1 MKLKYILPVLISA
14 FSMTSCNDFLD
25 REPLDNITP
34 EAFFW
39 SESDLAAYTIKQ
51 YGFTTH
57 DGWNLGTWKNDNDT
71 DNQVTGSFNSRWVPG
86 EWRVNES
93 FSTRGDDPWNFDKI
107 RTLNYFLEIAVPRW
121 KNGEI
126 NGTET
131 NIKHYIGE
139 AYFMR
144 AWQYLNKLQTLG
156 DFPIVRNTLPDEQQA
171 LTEASCRR
179 PRNEVARFI
188 ISDLDSAIMLMNN
201 SPAGGKNRITRNA
214 ALLVKSRAALFEAS
228 WETYHKGT
236 NRVPGGPG
244 WPGASTAYLKDYTI
258 NIDSEI
264 SYFLDEAMKAAEE
277 VADNVSLTMNNFGEK
292 LDNPYYAQ
300 FAAENMEGYEEILL
314 WRAYDME
321 YKEKHSAGYYL
332 QRGGGNSGFTRDFV
346 ETFLCEDGLPI
357 YASSKYVGDN
367 TIADVKANRDFRLQL
382 FMKEPGELLSEL
394 SDVDTFG
401 YPDILAKQEV
411 RAVTGYCL
419 RKGMPHTWYRDG
431 DYCVEGSHV
440 FRAVEAYLNYIE
452 ASCLK
457 NGGSSI
463 DSKADSYWKAIRER
477 VGLPV
482 NYQQTVAAT
491 DLAKEKDWAVYS
503 GGQAVS
509 KLLYN
514 IRRERRCELMEEG
527 FRMNDLK
534 RWRALDQVK
543 NYQVEGFK
551 LWGPM
556 QYEYVDNQGNSTLI
570 PEGTE
575 GKTANVSS
583 QKNSVY
589 LRPYQIIKT
598 SNLVYDGYNWCD
610 AHYLS
615 PIAMQHFRITA
626 TDPENGETSVIYQNP
641 GWPLKANAGAIG
653 Y

>member
-1 MKLKYILPVLISA
+1 
-14 FSMTSCNDFLD
+14 
-25 REPLDNITP
+25 
-34 EAFFW
+34 
-39 SESDLAAYTIKQ
+39 
-51 YGFTTH
+51 
-57 DGWNLGTWKNDNDT
+57 
-71 DNQVTGSFNSRWVPG
+71 
-86 EWRVNES
+86 
-93 FSTRGDDPWNFDKI
+93 
-107 RTLNYFLEIAVPRW
+107 
-121 KNGEI
+121 
-126 NGTET
+126 
-131 NIKHYIGE
+131 
-139 AYFMR
+139 MR
-144 AWQYLNKLQTLG
+144 AWQYLSKLQTLG

-171 LTEASCRR
+171 LTEASYRR
-179 PRNEVARFI
+179 PRNDVARFI

-201 SPAGGKNRITRNA
+201 SPVGGKNRITRNA

-277 VADNVSLTMNNFGEK
+277 VADNVSLTMNDFGEK

-452 ASCLK
+452 ASCMK

-503 GGQAVS
+503 GGQPVS

-556 QYEYVDNQGNSTLI
+556 QNEYVDNQRNSTLI

>member
-51 YGFTTH
+51 YSFTTH

-107 RTLNYFLEIAVPRW
+107 RNLNYFLEIAVPRW

-144 AWQYLNKLQTLG
+144 AWQYLGKLQTLG

-171 LTEASCRR
+171 LTEASYRR

-201 SPAGGKNRITRNA
+201 SPVGGKNRITRNA

-452 ASCLK
+452 ASCMK

-503 GGQAVS
+503 GGQPVS

-551 LWGPM
+551 LWGAM
-556 QYEYVDNQGNSTLI
+556 QHEYVDNQGNSTLI

>member
-39 SESDLAAYTIKQ
+39 NESDLAAYTIKQ

-121 KNGEI
+121 KNGVI

-171 LTEASCRR
+171 LTEASYRR

>member
-51 YGFTTH
+51 YSFTTH
-57 DGWNLGTWKNDNDT
+57 DDWNLGTWKNDNDT

-107 RTLNYFLEIAVPRW
+107 RNLNYFLEIAVPRW

-144 AWQYLNKLQTLG
+144 AWQYLSKLQTLG

-171 LTEASCRR
+171 LTEASYRR

-201 SPAGGKNRITRNA
+201 SPVGGKNRITRNA

-367 TIADVKANRDFRLQL
+367 TIADVKANRDFRLQV

-452 ASCLK
+452 ASCMK

-491 DLAKEKDWAVYS
+491 DLVKEKDWAVYS
-503 GGQAVS
+503 GGQPVS

-534 RWRALDQVK
+534 RWRALDLVK

-551 LWGPM
+551 LWGAM
-556 QYEYVDNQGNSTLI
+556 QHEYVDNQGNSTLI

>member
-1 MKLKYILPVLISA
+1 MKLKYILPILIGA
-14 FSMTSCNDFLD
+14 FSFTSCNDFLD
-25 REPLDNITP
+25 REPLDNVTP

-51 YGFTTH
+51 YSFATH
-57 DGWNLGTWKNDNDT
+57 DGWNLGTWKDDNNT
-71 DNQVTGSFNSRWVPG
+71 DNQVTGSFNNRWVPG

-93 FSTRGDDPWNFDKI
+93 FSSRGDDPWNFDKI
-107 RTLNYFLEIAVPRW
+107 RNLNYFLEIAVPRW
-121 KNGEI
+121 QNGEI
-126 NGTET
+126 KGTDA

-144 AWQYLNKLQTLG
+144 AWQYLGKLQTLG
-156 DFPIVRNTLPDEQQA
+156 DFPIVRNTLPDEQEA
-171 LTEASCRR
+171 LTEASHRR

-188 ISDLDSAIMLMNN
+188 ISDLDSAIMLLNN
-201 SPAGGKNRITRNA
+201 NPAGGKNRITRNA
-214 ALLVKSRAALFEAS
+214 ALLVKSRTALFEAS

-244 WPGASTAYLKDYTI
+244 WPGASAAYLKDYSI
-258 NIDSEI
+258 NIDNEI
-264 SYFLDEAMKAAEE
+264 NYFLDEAMKAAAE
-277 VADNVSLTMNNFGEK
+277 VADNVPLTANNFGK
-292 LDNPYYAQ
+292 KMDNPYYAQ
-300 FAAENMEGYEEILL
+300 FAAESMEGYEEILL

-357 YASSKYVGDN
+357 YASSNYVSDN
-367 TIADVKANRDFRLQL
+367 TIAEVKANRDFRLQL

-431 DYCVEGSHV
+431 DYCVEGSPV

-452 ASCLK
+452 ASCMK

-477 VGLPV
+477 VGLPAD
-482 NYQQTVAAT
+482 YQMTVAAT

-503 GGQAVS
+503 GGQPVS
-509 KLLYN
+509 KLLYT
-514 IRRERRCELMEEG
+514 IRRERRCELMDEG

-534 RWRALDQVK
+534 RWRALDQIK

-556 QYEYVDNQGNSTLI
+556 QYNYVDSQGNSSLI
-570 PEGTE
+570 SEGTE

-583 QKNSVY
+583 PKNSEY
-589 LRPYQIIKT
+589 LRPYQIVKT

>member
-1 MKLKYILPVLISA
+1 M
-14 FSMTSCNDFLD
+14 
-25 REPLDNITP
+25 
-34 EAFFW
+34 
-39 SESDLAAYTIKQ
+39 
-51 YGFTTH
+51 
-57 DGWNLGTWKNDNDT
+57 
-71 DNQVTGSFNSRWVPG
+71 
-86 EWRVNES
+86 
-93 FSTRGDDPWNFDKI
+93 
-107 RTLNYFLEIAVPRW
+107 
-121 KNGEI
+121 
-126 NGTET
+126 
-131 NIKHYIGE
+131 
-139 AYFMR
+139 
-144 AWQYLNKLQTLG
+144 
-156 DFPIVRNTLPDEQQA
+156 
-171 LTEASCRR
+171 
-179 PRNEVARFI
+179 
-188 ISDLDSAIMLMNN
+188 
-201 SPAGGKNRITRNA
+201 
-214 ALLVKSRAALFEAS
+214 
-228 WETYHKGT
+228 
-236 NRVPGGPG
+236 
-244 WPGASTAYLKDYTI
+244 KDYSI
-258 NIDSEI
+258 NIDNEI
-264 SYFLDEAMKAAEE
+264 NYFLDEAMKAAAE
-277 VADNVSLTMNNFGEK
+277 VADNVSLTANNFGK
-292 LDNPYYAQ
+292 KMDNPYYAQ
-300 FAAENMEGYEEILL
+300 FAAESMEGYEEILL

-357 YASSKYVGDN
+357 YASSNYVSDN
-367 TIADVKANRDFRLQL
+367 TIAEVKANRDFRLQL

-431 DYCVEGSHV
+431 DYCVEGSPV

-452 ASCLK
+452 ASCMK

-477 VGLPV
+477 VGLPAD
-482 NYQQTVAAT
+482 YQMTVATT

-503 GGQAVS
+503 GGQPVS

-534 RWRALDQVK
+534 RWRALDQLK

-556 QYEYVDNQGNSTLI
+556 QYNYVDSQGNSSLI

-583 QKNSVY
+583 PKNSEY
-589 LRPYQIIKT
+589 LRPYQIVKT